1 MYILIVGGGKVG
13 YYLTKTLVNE
23 GTNEVLLIEKDPQKV
38 AIFTERFGEVVMQ
51 GNGDEAATLVA
62 AGAKR
67 ADVVIAVTG
76 DDEDNLVIC
85 QVAKAHFNVPR
96 TIARVNNPKN
106 EELFRRLGIDTTV
119 SSTNVILNLIEQ
131 LIPQRSFVHVMTLRH
146 ADMAIV
152 EGIIP
157 QHSQVAGQTLA
168 EIPFPS
174 GVVIAAIH
182 RGAELILPTG
192 SSVLYPG
199 DEVIAVTMRDQE
211 AELRELLVS
220 E

>member
-23 GTNEVLLIEKDPQKV
+23 GTNEVLLIEKNPQKV

-51 GNGDEAATLVA
+51 GNGDEAATLAA

-67 ADVVIAVTG
+67 ADLVIAVTG

-85 QVAKAHFNVPR
+85 QVAKTHFNVPR

-157 QHSQVAGQTLA
+157 EHSQVAGQSLA

-199 DEVIAVTMRDQE
+199 DEVIAVTKRDQE
-211 AELRELLVS
+211 AELRDLLVS

>member
-23 GTNEVLLIEKDPQKV
+23 GSNEVLLIEKQGHKV
-38 AIFTERFGEVVMQ
+38 QTYAERFGAVVMQ
-51 GNGDEAATLVA
+51 GNGDEVATLTA
-62 AGAKR
+62 AGAAR

-76 DDEDNLVIC
+76 HDEDNLVIC
-85 QVAKAHFNVPR
+85 QVAKIHFNVAR

-106 EELFRRLGIDTTV
+106 EELFRRLGVDSTV
-119 SSTNVILNLIEQ
+119 SATNVILNLIEQ
-131 LIPQRSFVHVMTLRH
+131 LIPQRSFVHLMTLRH
-146 ADMAIV
+146 GDLAIV

-157 QHSQVAGQTLA
+157 HDSPVTGRSLA

-174 GVVIAAIH
+174 GVVIVAVH
-182 RGAELILPTG
+182 RGSELILPTG
-192 SSVLYPG
+192 STVLEGG
-199 DEVIAVTMRDQE
+199 DEVIAVTRRDQE
-211 AELRELLVS
+211 AELRQVLVT

>member
-23 GTNEVLLIEKDPQKV
+23 GVNEVLLIEKDRHKV
-38 AIFTERFGEVVMQ
+38 EIFTERFGAVVMQ
-51 GNGDEAATLVA
+51 GNGDEVATLQA
-62 AGAKR
+62 AGAAR

-174 GVVIAAIH
+174 GVVIA
-182 RGAELILPTG
+182 
-192 SSVLYPG
+192 
-199 DEVIAVTMRDQE
+199 VTMREQE

>member
-23 GTNEVLLIEKDPQKV
+23 GTNEVLLIEKNPQKV

-51 GNGDEAATLVA
+51 GNGDEAATLAA

-67 ADVVIAVTG
+67 ADLVIAVTG

-119 SSTNVILNLIEQ
+119 SATNVLLNLIEQ
-131 LIPQRSFVHVMTLRH
+131 LIPNRSFVHVMTLRH

-199 DEVIAVTMRDQE
+199 DEVIAVTKRDQE